1 MNLRKITLVLMIMI
15 LTILASGIFNVAYA
29 ASVTGETRMLKI
41 EQLRKSGYQYAAN
54 EKFVFKIYDDPSS
67 STRQSYYCLKGG
79 AGFGS
84 SEFKQESRNYT
95 QSFDM
100 KQPNTI
106 TAPYTNAIPNVNSST
121 YKSLLWLLENIYVAP
136 KINASTAEVNAAREY
151 RAKLL
156 KDADIEGITSEV
168 STDSE
173 LDDLIDVVQ
182 QYAIWYFTNSD
193 IYHVES
199 LPAIWR
205 NPSQGT
211 YVSHPNNCTSIDDL
225 YDSFDLSDYLSDL
238 FDYFVTTA
246 RQKGSTYQ
254 ITTASKPYE
263 LDKLMMLDTIV
274 GQNHIIGPFKI
285 KKLSD
290 TPSTLTA
297 TFKNG
302 NTVITPKM
310 QNQDGTVTYSTIQE
324 TIGKEFY
331 ISIPKTTQLD
341 TISLEISG
349 SYYNTNITYWSVENA
364 PNTEQP
370 VVEVTRTKEPYS
382 DSTTYT
388 PVERTFDLAL
398 RKFITKINDVA
409 QTPSREPV
417 ISSAEI
423 QALKNGGN
431 TYTTAN
437 KVHPKNA
444 LTVKTNDKVTYTIRV
459 YNEGELDGYVK
470 EITDY
475 LPAGLKLATNS
486 TINTQYGWR
495 QGANGK
501 VTTDI
506 TSPNTTNSANRD
518 RIYASRTTGSDKVLL
533 KAFDGTRLDYIDV
546 QIECEVIAT
555 SQNNYNALKN
565 IAEITNAEDINGN
578 PKDRD
583 STPNNVNKDNYGTT
597 SQEDD
602 DDFEQLILEDKK
614 FDLALRK
621 FITSINNVAPNPS
634 REPVISSAEIQA
646 LKNGGDTYTT
656 ANKVHPK
663 NALTVKT
670 NDKVIYT
677 IRVYNEGEVDGYV
690 KEITDYLPAGLK
702 LADGSTLNTQYG
714 WKQGANGEITT
725 DITSPDTTNSTNR
738 DTIYANRRTGSD
750 KVLLKA
756 FDGTTLDYID
766 VQIEC
771 EVIATTESNYNALKN
786 VAEITK
792 QTDKDGKPVTDR
804 DSDPDNVDKDNYG
817 TTSQE
822 DDDDFEQLI
831 LENKR
836 FDLALRKFITSIN
849 NVAPNPSRVPVIS
862 NAEIEKLKN
871 GGDNYTTASK
881 VHPKNAL
888 EVNTSDKVIYTI
900 RVYNEGE
907 VDGYVKEITDYLPAG
922 LKLVDG
928 STLNAEYGW
937 KQGEDGKVTTDITS
951 PDTTNAANRDRIYAS
966 RRTENDKV
974 LLKAFDG
981 TTLDYID
988 VQIECEVIAT
998 VQNKDNILKNIAE
1011 ITKQTDKD
1019 GNEIKDRDSDPNN
1032 VDKDK
1037 YGTTSQEDDDDF
1049 EQLVLSGK
1057 YFDLALRKFI
1067 TGVKNDKNLVDEN
1080 GKFIREPVVDVKPL
1094 IDGKDTA
1101 IYKHPKVPVS
1111 VDVGEIVTY
1120 TIRVYNEGQIDGYVN
1135 EITDH
1140 LPQWLE
1146 FVNNEFNASYGW
1158 KVSEDGRTV
1167 TTDITSPNTENSANR
1182 DLIYAQRREES
1193 DKVLLKAFN
1202 KETKELD
1209 YIDVRIQCKVKDTG
1223 TAEKI
1228 TNIAQITK
1236 QSDKSGNVVPDRDST
1251 PNNKTLPK
1259 DEVLPDYR
1267 DNEINRGDEYIP
1279 GDEDDD
1285 DFEKVIIQKFDLAL
1299 RKFITNVN
1307 KQAITTR
1314 IPVFSKDKDG
1324 NFKYTHPK
1332 TPVEVVNGDIV
1343 IYTLRIYNE
1352 GNQAGYAEEVKDNLP
1367 EGLEYLP
1374 EHDLNK
1380 GYRWKMYKE
1389 DGTETQNVKE
1399 AKTIRTDYL
1408 SKAQETE
1415 TKRDNLLKAF
1425 DQKTMTQPDYRDVK
1439 VAFKVTEPNTSDRI
1453 LINTAE
1459 ISEDADEE
1467 GNPVEDIDSV
1477 PDNDKEKEDDID
1489 IEKVKVK
1496 YFDLALEKIVTEYSI
1511 TRDGKTT
1518 KTKTGHKFGVHP
1530 EPVAKVEIIEETIK
1544 RGTVKFKYQIK
1555 VTNEGEIEGYATEIK
1570 DYIPEGLKFVEKD
1583 NKKWKL
1589 SKDGKTVTT
1598 DQLKDKLLKPGESA
1612 VVEITLQWINGSK
1625 NLGLKQ
1631 NWAEISKDKNDSD
1644 TPDIDSTP
1652 DNNKKG
1658 EDDID
1663 DAKVI
1668 LSVVTG
1674 IGESYIGIIAGV
1686 LVILAGG
1693 ILLIKKFV
1701 M

>member
-29 ASVTGETRMLKI
+29 ASVTGETRVLKI

-100 KQPNTI
+100 KQPSTI
-106 TAPYTNAIPNVNSST
+106 TPPYTNAIPSTTSNT

-136 KINASTAEVNAAREY
+136 KINASTAEVNAAHEY

-193 IYHVES
+193 IYHVDN

-225 YDSFDLSDYLSDL
+225 YDTFDLSDYLSAL

-246 RQKGSTYQ
+246 EQKASTYQ
-254 ITTASKPYE
+254 ITTASQPYE
-263 LDKLMMLDTIV
+263 LDKLIMANTEV

-285 KKLSD
+285 NKLSD

-297 TFKNG
+297 VFKNG

-310 QNQDGTVTYSTIQE
+310 QNQDGSVTYKTIEE

-331 ISIPKTTQLD
+331 ISIPKTTTLS
-341 TISLEISG
+341 TVSLEISG
-349 SYYNTNITYWSVENA
+349 SYYNTNIIYWSVENA

-370 VVEVTRTKEPYS
+370 VVEVTRTKENYS
-382 DSTTYT
+382 DSTSYT
-388 PVERTFDLAL
+388 PVIEEKLFDLAL
-398 RKFITKINDVA
+398 RKFITKINDVP

-417 ISSAEI
+417 ISNSEI

-459 YNEGELDGYVK
+459 YNEGEVDGYVR
-470 EITDY
+470 EIRDY
-475 LPAGLKLATNS
+475 LPAGLKLATDS
-486 TINTQYGWR
+486 TINTQYGWK
-495 QGANGK
+495 QKEDGK
-501 VTTDI
+501 V
-506 TSPNTTNSANRD
+506 
-518 RIYASRTTGSDKVLL
+518 
-533 KAFDGTRLDYIDV
+533 
-546 QIECEVIAT
+546 
-555 SQNNYNALKN
+555 
-565 IAEITNAEDINGN
+565 
-578 PKDRD
+578 
-583 STPNNVNKDNYGTT
+583 
-597 SQEDD
+597 
-602 DDFEQLILEDKK
+602 
-614 FDLALRK
+614 
-621 FITSINNVAPNPS
+621 
-634 REPVISSAEIQA
+634 
-646 LKNGGDTYTT
+646 
-656 ANKVHPK
+656 
-663 NALTVKT
+663 
-670 NDKVIYT
+670 
-677 IRVYNEGEVDGYV
+677 
-690 KEITDYLPAGLK
+690 
-702 LADGSTLNTQYG
+702 
-714 WKQGANGEITT
+714 TT

-738 DTIYANRRTGSD
+738 DTIYASRRTDSD

-771 EVIATTESNYNALKN
+771 EVIATSESNYNA
-786 VAEITK
+786 
-792 QTDKDGKPVTDR
+792 
-804 DSDPDNVDKDNYG
+804 
-817 TTSQE
+817 
-822 DDDDFEQLI
+822 
-831 LENKR
+831 
-836 FDLALRKFITSIN
+836 
-849 NVAPNPSRVPVIS
+849 
-862 NAEIEKLKN
+862 
-871 GGDNYTTASK
+871 
-881 VHPKNAL
+881 
-888 EVNTSDKVIYTI
+888 
-900 RVYNEGE
+900 
-907 VDGYVKEITDYLPAG
+907 
-922 LKLVDG
+922 
-928 STLNAEYGW
+928 
-937 KQGEDGKVTTDITS
+937 
-951 PDTTNAANRDRIYAS
+951 
-966 RRTENDKV
+966 
-974 LLKAFDG
+974 
-981 TTLDYID
+981 
-988 VQIECEVIAT
+988 
-998 VQNKDNILKNIAE
+998 LKNIAE
-1011 ITKQTDKD
+1011 ITKQTDKE
-1019 GNEIKDRDSDPNN
+1019 GNPVTDRDSTPNN

-1049 EQLVLSGK
+1049 EQLVLENK
-1057 YFDLALRKFI
+1057 IFDLALRKFI
-1067 TGVKNDKNLVDEN
+1067 TSINNVEPNPSRVPVISNTEIQKLRDGGDSYTTASKVHPKNALEVNTGDKVIYTIRVYNEGEVDGYVREITDYLPVGLKLVEDSTLNAQYGWKQGADGRVATDITSPDTTNSANRDTIYATRRTDSDKVLLKAFNGTTLDYIDVQIECEVIATVQNQDNILKNIAEITKATDENGNEIKDRDSDPDNVDKDRYGTTSQEDDDDFEQLVLTGKYFDLSLRKFITGVKNGKDLVDEN
-1080 GKFIREPVVDVKPL
+1080 GKFIREPVVDVTPL
-1094 IDGKDTA
+1094 VEGKDTA
-1101 IYKHPKVPVS
+1101 IYNHPKVPVS
-1111 VDVGEIVTY
+1111 VDVDEIVTY
-1120 TIRVYNEGQIDGYVN
+1120 TIRVYNEGQLDGYVN

-1146 FVNNEFNASYGW
+1146 FINNEFNASYGW
-1158 KVSEDGRTV
+1158 KVSADGRTV
-1167 TTDITSPNTENSANR
+1167 TTDITSSNTENSANR
-1182 DLIYAQRREES
+1182 DLIYADRVEAA
-1193 DKVLLKAFN
+1193 DKVLLKAFD

-1236 QSDKSGNVVPDRDST
+1236 QSDSNGNTIPDKDST

-1307 KQAITTR
+1307 EQGITTR

-1332 TPVEVVNGDIV
+1332 TPVEVANGDIV

-1459 ISEDADEE
+1459 IAEDADEE
-1467 GNPVEDIDSV
+1467 GNPVEDIDSI
-1477 PDNDKEKEDDID
+1477 PDNDNDLGKEDDLD

-1496 YFDLALEKIVTEYSI
+1496 YFDLSLEKIVTEYSI

-1589 SKDGKTVTT
+1589 SEDGKTVTT

-1631 NWAEISKDKNDSD
+1631 NWAEISKDKNDSN

-1652 DNNKKG
+1652 NNNKKG

-1686 LVILAGG
+1686 LIILAGG
-1693 ILLIKKFV
+1693 IILIKKFV
-1701 M
+1701 L